1 MISKEKLLET
11 IKEMP
16 EHFSIDELIDKIIL
30 INKIEIGLEQSEKN
44 EVKSA
49 EDARQ
54 QLQKWLK

>member
-16 EHFSIDELIDKIIL
+16 ELFSIDELADKIIL
-30 INKIEIGLEQSEKN
+30 LNKIDIALEQSKNN

-54 QLQKWLK
+54 QLQKWLR